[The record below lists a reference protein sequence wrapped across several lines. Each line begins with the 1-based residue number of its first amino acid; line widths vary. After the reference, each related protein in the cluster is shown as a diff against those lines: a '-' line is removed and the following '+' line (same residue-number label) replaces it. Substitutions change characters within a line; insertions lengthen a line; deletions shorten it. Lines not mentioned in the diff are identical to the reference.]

1 MRRDARVV
9 TRAVADAEA
18 DEDGKPRARLVRGA
32 DGKFVREGSEG
43 GGDAGAADAA
53 ARAAADAAADAAGEA
68 DEGVEGVVAVR
79 RGNRVN
85 ETRTVVAAV
94 MVAVVAV
101 VGGKDG
107 ILGTPTPSR
116 AGDASARV
124 EAEGD
129 KISGSKTVEKVDAV
143 SLDVK

>member
-43 GGDAGAADAA
+43 GGGGAAGRRR
-53 ARAAADAAADAAGEA
+53 ARRRSAADAAGEA

>member
-1 MRRDARVV
+1 MRWVQA
-9 TRAVADAEA
+9 
-18 DEDGKPRARLVRGA
+18 
-32 DGKFVREGSEG
+32 SE
-43 GGDAGAADAA
+43 
-53 ARAAADAAADAAGEA
+53 RADAAGEA

-107 ILGTPTPSR
+107 ILGTPAPSR

-143 SLDVK
+143 GLDVK

>member
-1 MRRDARVV
+1 M
-9 TRAVADAEA
+9 
-18 DEDGKPRARLVRGA
+18 
-32 DGKFVREGSEG
+32 
-43 GGDAGAADAA
+43 
-53 ARAAADAAADAAGEA
+53 
-68 DEGVEGVVAVR
+68 VAVR

-116 AGDASARV
+116 AGTLRR
-124 EAEGD
+124 
-129 KISGSKTVEKVDAV
+129 GSRQRETRFPVPRRSKRWTR
-143 SLDVK
+143 

>member
-1 MRRDARVV
+1 MQAR
-9 TRAVADAEA
+9 
-18 DEDGKPRARLVRGA
+18 PARC
-32 DGKFVREGSEG
+32 
-43 GGDAGAADAA
+43 AGAPTAPAPDPREDAVVSG
-53 ARAAADAAADAAGEA
+53 DMQGTINSLQ
-68 DEGVEGVVAVR
+68 VEVGD
-79 RGNRVN
+79 
-85 ETRTVVAAV
+85 
-94 MVAVVAV
+94 VVAV
-101 VGGKDG
+101 VEGKDG

>member
-1 MRRDARVV
+1 
-9 TRAVADAEA
+9 
-18 DEDGKPRARLVRGA
+18 
-32 DGKFVREGSEG
+32 
-43 GGDAGAADAA
+43 
-53 ARAAADAAADAAGEA
+53 
-68 DEGVEGVVAVR
+68 
-79 RGNRVN
+79 
-85 ETRTVVAAV
+85 
-94 MVAVVAV
+94 VAV

-107 ILGTPTPSR
+107 ILGTPAPSR